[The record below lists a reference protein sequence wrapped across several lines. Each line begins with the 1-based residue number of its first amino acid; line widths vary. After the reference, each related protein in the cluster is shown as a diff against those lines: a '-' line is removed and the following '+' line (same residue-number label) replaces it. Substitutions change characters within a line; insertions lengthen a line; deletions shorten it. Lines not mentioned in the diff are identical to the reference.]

1 MDARTLHQEAL
12 VIDAHADIL
21 CDVRMRRRDG
31 ETAALRRL
39 HLPRLRAGGID
50 VVVFAVYL
58 WTYMPESALREALL
72 LIDDLKQE
80 IAESEDEIYLA
91 LSAAD
96 LAPEA
101 RRGRLAALLSL
112 EGAEPLGLDLG
123 ILRLMYELGLRGL
136 GLTWFRRTMVADGT
150 GEEEAGGGLTRFGHE
165 VVRECARLGMLVDV
179 SHLSER
185 GFWDVLRVADGPVI
199 ASHSNAR
206 ALCDHPRNLS
216 DDQLR
221 AIAASGG
228 AVGLNAWHE
237 FVDADQP
244 SLERLLDHAVYLAEV
259 MGPEHEGLGL
269 DLLEYIPHPGYA
281 SLPGLADASEAGAIT
296 AGLIERGLSEQEIRG
311 IVGENWLRV
320 WSQVLGG

>member
-1 MDARTLHQEAL
+1 MDAEALHQQAL

-21 CDVRMRRRDG
+21 CDVRMRRREG
-31 ETAALRRL
+31 ETEVLRRL

-72 LIDDLKQE
+72 MIDDLKQE
-80 IAESEDEIYLA
+80 ISESHDELYLA
-91 LSAAD
+91 LTAAD
-96 LAPEA
+96 LAPEV
-101 RRGRLAALLSL
+101 RRGRVAALLSL

-150 GEEEAGGGLTRFGHE
+150 GEEEAGGGLTHFGHD

-185 GFWDVLRVADGPVI
+185 GFWDVLRVAEGPVI

-206 ALCDHPRNLS
+206 ALCDHPRNLR

-228 AVGLNAWHE
+228 VVGLNAWHE
-237 FVDADQP
+237 FVDAEQP
-244 SLERLLDHAVYLAEV
+244 SLERLLDHGMYMAEV
-259 MGPEHEGLGL
+259 MGAQHVGLGL
-269 DLLEYIPHPGYA
+269 DLLEYIPHPGYM
-281 SLPGLADASEAGAIT
+281 SLPGLSDASESGAIT
-296 AGLIERGLSEQEIRG
+296 AGLIGRGLSEQEIRG
-311 IVGENWLRV
+311 ILGENWQRV
-320 WSQVLGG
+320 WNQVLGG